1 LQETIFVIMAESIP
15 ISIPTY
21 DFSVETY
28 HKMADKGILKPTD
41 RVELIEGKIIT
52 MSPMKSAHAACI
64 RRLGDI
70 LRHILGT
77 SVIISEEK
85 AITLGTHSE
94 PEPDVAVLKYQEDY
108 YEAGHPEA
116 KDVLLVIEVSLTTQ
130 KYDRETKIPLY
141 ASYGIPEAWI
151 VDLKQKVIEVHQ
163 KPVGDNYT
171 VEATYKII
179 DTLTS
184 MVIEKLAV
192 NRVIKK

>member
-1 LQETIFVIMAESIP
+1 MAESIP

-21 DFSVETY
+21 NFSVETY
-28 HKMADKGILKPTD
+28 HKMADTGILKPTD

-70 LRHILGT
+70 LRHLLG
-77 SVIISEEK
+77 SNVIISEEK

-94 PEPDVAVLKYQEDY
+94 PEPDVAVLKFREDY
-108 YEAGHPEA
+108 YEDAHPKA
-116 KDVLLVIEVSLTTQ
+116 TDILVAIEVSLTTQ
-130 KYDRETKIPLY
+130 KYDRVTKIPLY

-151 VDLKQKVIEVHQ
+151 VDLKKKIIEIHQ
-163 KPVGDNYT
+163 KPVGDSYT
-171 VEATYKII
+171 TKTTYKMT

-184 MVIEKLAV
+184 NVVEKLAV
-192 NRVIKK
+192 NRIIKK